1 MAATRLDYGAAPL
14 NHRRRPVAMR
24 LLPGLLLCLLTC
36 VPLAAAEQQIRLSD
50 DSEARWIPFELTE
63 HNQIVFTMTFAGE
76 AATALLDTGLSDTLV
91 SDRLAAAT
99 GLRSSVGEQAAAI
112 GGDVSLRWAA
122 SPALGFG
129 GLSRSGGRIGIASL
143 DGAGS
148 GIDLLI
154 GSDILSCCALDIDY
168 DARRFRILPS
178 GRLPFR
184 GKSASLHLTPSSRS
198 YVTRGSLAGATLS
211 PMIVDTGDGAAITI
225 ARTIWDAS
233 DYAAAPTTSTIAF
246 GLGGAIETDV
256 AVISEIEIADV
267 KARQVE
273 VRIED
278 ARGFSTRIGA
288 AGRIGSGFLLGY
300 RVLLDPRA
308 GRIVLSPGGKAG
320 AAPLRS
326 TSGLLLAFQGDELRV
341 LHVMRHSPAARAGWR
356 VGDRIC
362 AADGIS
368 VRDGVSATGLVG
380 WTVGAPGR
388 TVHIAMCDGSER
400 SLTLANFY

>member
-1 MAATRLDYGAAPL
+1 
-14 NHRRRPVAMR
+14 MR
-24 LLPGLLLCLLTC
+24 LILVLLLCLLPSA
-36 VPLAAAEQQIRLSD
+36 PLAAAAQEIALAP
-50 DSEARWIPFELTE
+50 DSEDRWIAFELTE
-63 HNQIVFTMTFAGE
+63 HNQIRFTMTFAGRP
-76 AATALLDTGLSDTLV
+76 ATALLDTGLSDTLV
-91 SDRLAAAT
+91 SEPLAARA
-99 GLRSSVGEQAAAI
+99 GLRGSVEERATAV
-112 GGDVSLRWAA
+112 GGDVSLRWSA
-122 SPALGFG
+122 SPELRFG
-129 GLSRSGGRIGIASL
+129 GLTRNGGRIGIASL
-143 DGAGS
+143 DGAGT

-168 DARRFRILPS
+168 DARRFRLLPS

-225 ARTIWDAS
+225 ARTIWDAT
-233 DYAAAPTTSTIAF
+233 DHAPAATTSTIAF
-246 GLGGAIETDV
+246 GLGGAIQTDV
-256 AVISEIEIADV
+256 AIVPEIEIADV

-278 ARGFSTRIGA
+278 AGGFSTRVGA

-300 RVLLDPRA
+300 RVLLDPGA
-308 GRIVLSPGGKAG
+308 GRMVLRPGAQ
-320 AAPLRS
+320 ADVAPARS

-341 LHVMRHSPAARAGWR
+341 LHVMRHSPAARAGWQ

-362 AADGIS
+362 ATDGIS

-380 WTVGAPGR
+380 WTVGTPGR
-388 TVHIAMCDGSER
+388 TVRIGMCDGSER
-400 SLTLANFY
+400 TLTLANFY